1 MQDFKRYAIYW
12 APSGAFAQTAAQWLG
27 WDPATAQPVPQPD
40 LPNLPRPLADLTAD
54 PRKYGFHG
62 TIKAPFRLA
71 EGLAQSD
78 LSAALSAFCAQTAP
92 ITLPGLELTLIEHFL
107 ALIPKGDATALN
119 DLASRVVTQLDRC
132 RAPLTE
138 AEIARRRPERLT
150 PRQRDLLA
158 TYGYPHVL
166 EAFQFHLTLS
176 GPVTPPEAAAL
187 LPHAKVLFAP
197 VVPHPFPITDLCLF
211 AEDQNGR
218 FHLLERHALTGPA
231 LAA

>member
-1 MQDFKRYAIYW
+1 
-12 APSGAFAQTAAQWLG
+12 
-27 WDPATAQPVPQPD
+27 
-40 LPNLPRPLADLTAD
+40 LADLTAD

-78 LSAALSAFCAQTAP
+78 LSAALSTFCAQTAP

-197 VVPHPFPITDLCLF
+197 VVPHPFPVTDLCLF